1 MGIKGEGGDQ
11 KYQKM
16 DDVIYG
22 LPPSSVKIHVNTLYS
37 YTICILFCIL
47 ADILELQENYAQDV
61 LEYLQILDPGKTWR
75 KSQIISRLRAI
86 TTALAKVSCTILI

>member
-22 LPPSSVKIHVNTLYS
+22 RS
-37 YTICILFCIL
+37 
-47 ADILELQENYAQDV
+47 
-61 LEYLQILDPGKTWR
+61 
-75 KSQIISRLRAI
+75 KSQNFLKFSEANRHI
-86 TTALAKVSCTILI
+86 TKIVHFVLIFKAL

>member
-1 MGIKGEGGDQ
+1 MG
-11 KYQKM
+11 
-16 DDVIYG
+16 DVIYG
-22 LPPSSVKIHVNTLYS
+22 LPLISVTIHVNTLYS

-86 TTALAKVSCTILI
+86 TTALAKVSIDFTV